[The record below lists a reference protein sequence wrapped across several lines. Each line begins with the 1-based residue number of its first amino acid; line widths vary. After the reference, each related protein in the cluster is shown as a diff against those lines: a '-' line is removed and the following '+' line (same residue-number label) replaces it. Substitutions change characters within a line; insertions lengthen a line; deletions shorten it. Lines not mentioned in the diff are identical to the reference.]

1 MLNLT
6 AAFFVFMGGF
16 FNIFVWYYSKDLQ
29 LFDEEHEGSKDKKMS
44 LDNISIRDFG
54 SSLQIHAKE

>member
-6 AAFFVFMGGF
+6 AAFFVCLGGF

-29 LFDEEHEGSKDKKMS
+29 LFDDEQEGSKEKKMS
-44 LDNISIRDFG
+44 IVSIKDFG